1 MMDAATADAFGKT
14 IPHKTGFVT
23 AISDATDMRAMWRAL
38 WSEPLG
44 RVGLLWKRLP
54 DDLSS
59 KVTHGASTA
68 PKF

>member
-38 WSEPLG
+38 
-44 RVGLLWKRLP
+44 
-54 DDLSS
+54 
-59 KVTHGASTA
+59 
-68 PKF
+68 